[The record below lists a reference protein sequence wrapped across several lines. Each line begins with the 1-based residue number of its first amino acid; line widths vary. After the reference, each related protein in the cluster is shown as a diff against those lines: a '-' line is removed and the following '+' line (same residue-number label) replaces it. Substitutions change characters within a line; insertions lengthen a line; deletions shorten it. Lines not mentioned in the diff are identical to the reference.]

1 MTAIP
6 DFAKSRGL
14 SPKTIELYNVRINGT
29 GWLWDTR
36 TLTGGKATRWKS
48 FYSIRES
55 APETEQETWKKYTW
69 YPSRPADAQY
79 FYPASL
85 SLKAGVEQ
93 GDGELWLVGGEVAA
107 MSMFDAGFAN
117 TTSFFG
123 DSNIPDTLIDDLKN
137 AGVKHLRMI
146 PDRDESGQA
155 CAMNVRD
162 IMKDSGIK
170 FTVYQLPYPLETKHG
185 KDVNDYWLS
194 LELDQVT
201 FLDRIDTLPV
211 WSLPEPQPK
220 PTYNYDTSGYADADM
235 PASFIT
241 DIERALDVYPVFNSD
256 GWSKRNVSC
265 PFHDDVHASATW
277 NHEKAILRCHA
288 GCGKSYLAKEV
299 GGHFG
304 IDLKQYFNPV
314 PMYSSDS
321 TAPKLDPEPMVI
333 ADALPDISIVSKAVY
348 RPPLPDYAELS
359 PAQKQ
364 EAKAGR
370 KWLDTYVKWACE
382 AASATPEIFH
392 EAMGLWLL
400 ATAATRRVKLQV
412 GGEDI
417 FPNLYIMIIAKTSLY
432 RKSTG
437 MKKAAAVLNKA
448 NLDVLRLPGEA
459 TPEALFDEL
468 AGIKPVNFEKL
479 PIEVQKRWL
488 LGRAFAAQK
497 SIMKDEASSIL
508 ANLKKEYMAGLSEIL
523 LQGYDSDTGV
533 IDKRLQSKGLISIK
547 DLSLCFLGAT
557 TPVMYAKYI
566 GIEESENGF
575 LARFALITPEGPPQD
590 REAPDHIEMP
600 YTLIQEIR
608 HMFLE
613 ILPGDYK
620 SVTAAMEEV
629 ITPPVTTAS
638 IAPEAF
644 KQLKKYRKAMGFD
657 MAAKEVIDDSKSASY
672 SRLGTMAYKIA
683 LLFAIIEA
691 TSPAIRIEDRHAY
704 AAQIVCE
711 RWRESLHRLDV
722 DIARSQNNGVHEKV
736 QRYIQSS
743 GDVGVTLRDIMKDC
757 NLKTKAYAMDILST
771 IAEEGTI
778 ARFERKP
785 EGKGRPT
792 VIYKCVS

>member
-1 MTAIP
+1 MTANIP
-6 DFAKSRGL
+6 DFAKERGISYPTL
-14 SPKTIELYNVRINGT
+14 ELFNLRQNGA

-36 TLTGGKATRWKS
+36 TLSGGKATRWKS
-48 FYSIRES
+48 FYSIREA
-55 APETEQETWKKYTW
+55 APETERETWKKYTW
-69 YPSRPADAQY
+69 YPDRPKDAQY
-79 FYPASL
+79 FFPPNL
-85 SLKAGVEQ
+85 SLQAVVDQ
-93 GDGELWLVGGEVAA
+93 YDGELWLVGGEVAA
-107 MSMFDAGFAN
+107 MSMIDAGFKN

-123 DSNIPDTLIDDLKN
+123 DSNIPDTLVADLKK
-137 AGVKHLRMI
+137 AGVVRLRMI

-162 IMKDSGIK
+162 ALKDSGIQ
-170 FTVYQLPYPLETKHG
+170 FTAYQLPYALETKHG
-185 KDVNDYWLS
+185 KDVNDYWLGLKGES
-194 LELDQVT
+194 VVFLE
-201 FLDRIDTLPV
+201 RIDTLPE
-211 WSLPEPQPK
+211 WTLPEPQPK
-220 PTYNYDTSGYADADM
+220 PTYNYDTSGYADSDL
-235 PASFIT
+235 PAPFIT

-256 GWSKRNVSC
+256 GWSKRNVPC

-277 NHEKAILRCHA
+277 NHDKAILRCHA

-299 GGHFG
+299 GGHYG
-304 IDLKQYFNPV
+304 LDLKQYFNPV
-314 PMYSSDS
+314 PLYSSES
-321 TAPKLDPEPMVI
+321 TAPKLDPVAAVDPV
-333 ADALPDISIVSKAVY
+333 PNISIVEKQAY

-392 EAMGLWLL
+392 EATGLWLL
-400 ATAATRRVKLQV
+400 ATAATRRVKVQV

-437 MKKAAAVLNKA
+437 MKKAAAVLNKT
-448 NLDVLRLPGEA
+448 NLDVLKLPAEA

-468 AGIKPVNFEKL
+468 AGIKPINFEKL
-479 PIEVQKRWL
+479 PPDTQKRWL
-488 LGRAFAAQK
+488 LGRAFAGQR

-523 LQGYDSDTGV
+523 LQGYDSDAGV
-533 IDKRLQSKGLISIK
+533 IDKRLQTKGVVSIK
-547 DLSLCFLGAT
+547 DLSICFLGAT
-557 TPVMYAKYI
+557 TPTMWAKYV
-566 GIEESENGF
+566 GLEEHENG
-575 LARFALITPEGPPQD
+575 LTPRFALITPEGPPVN
-590 REAPDHIEMP
+590 REAPDYVDMP
-600 YTLIQEIR
+600 YTLVQELR

-620 SVTAAMEEV
+620 TIAPMEEV
-629 ITPPVTTAS
+629 QSPPVVCAS
-638 IAPEAF
+638 MSPGAF
-644 KQLKKYRKAMGFD
+644 DSLKKYRNALGFD
-657 MAAKEVIDDSKSASY
+657 MIAAETVDDSKSAAY
-672 SRLGTMAYKIA
+672 SRLGTMAYKVA

-691 TSPAIRIEDRHAY
+691 KAPAIRIEDRNAY
-704 AAQIVCE
+704 AAIIVCE

-736 QRYIQSS
+736 LKYIQSS
-743 GDVGVTLRDIMKDC
+743 GDMGVTLREIMKDC
-757 NLKTKAYAMDILST
+757 ALKTKAYALDILS
-771 IAEEGTI
+771 IISDDGTI

-792 VIYKCVS
+792 VIYKYIG